1 MARQGRKRA
10 TGKARLE
17 QEALYFRGNLCFTL
31 KLAEMETVEARRG
44 TLRVTTSEGVTSLEL
59 GADAEKWALKIR
71 YPRSLI
77 DKLGVKPGARVS
89 VLGVRDR
96 AFWEQLEA
104 RTDDIGHGRVR
115 RESDVV
121 VFGLTRKSELPRLS
135 RFRAKITPNGMIW
148 AVWPKGRKQLR
159 EDDVRSYA
167 TANGLVDVKVVSF
180 SDILSGLKLVIPKK
194 LR

>member
-1 MARQGRKRA
+1 MQS

-17 QEALYFRGNLCFTL
+17 QDALYFRGDLRFTVR
-31 KLAEMETVEARRG
+31 LADVKTVKARRG
-44 TLRVTTSEGVTSLEL
+44 TLRLTTGDAAVSLDL

-71 YPRSLI
+71 YPKSLI

-96 AFWEQLEA
+96 VFWEQLEA
-104 RTDDIGHGRVR
+104 RTDDIGRGRVR
-115 RESDVV
+115 KESDVV
-121 VFGLTRKSELPRLS
+121 VFGLTRKGELPRLATL
-135 RFRAKITPNGMIW
+135 RKKIKPNGMIW
-148 AVWPKGRKQLR
+148 AVWPKGRKELR

-167 TANGLVDVKVVSF
+167 LVEGLVDVKVVSF
-180 SDILSGLKLVIPKK
+180 SDILSGLKLMIPKK

>member
-1 MARQGRKRA
+1 VARQARRQS

-17 QEALYFRGNLCFTL
+17 QDALYFRGDLRFTL
-31 KLAEMETVEARRG
+31 KLADIEKVEARRG
-44 TLRVTTSEGVTSLEL
+44 TLRLTTGDGVTSLEL
-59 GADAEKWALKIR
+59 GAAAEKWALKIR

-96 AFWEQLEA
+96 VFWEQLEA
-104 RTDDIGHGRVR
+104 RTDDIGRGRVR
-115 RESDVV
+115 KDSDVIV
-121 VFGLTRKSELPRLS
+121 LGLTRKGELPRLATL
-135 RFRAKITPNGMIW
+135 RKKIEPNGMIW
-148 AVWPKGRKQLR
+148 AVWPKGRKELR

-167 TANGLVDVKVVSF
+167 LAEGLVDVKVVSF
-180 SDILSGLKLVIPKK
+180 SDILSGLKLMIPKK

>member
-1 MARQGRKRA
+1 MGLEATCVARQGRRRA

-135 RFRAKITPNGMIW
+135 RFRAPIKKSKSTTPKR
-148 AVWPKGRKQLR
+148 AASTKSK
-159 EDDVRSYA
+159 SKK
-167 TANGLVDVKVVSF
+167 T
-180 SDILSGLKLVIPKK
+180 K
-194 LR
+194 LRKTKKKR